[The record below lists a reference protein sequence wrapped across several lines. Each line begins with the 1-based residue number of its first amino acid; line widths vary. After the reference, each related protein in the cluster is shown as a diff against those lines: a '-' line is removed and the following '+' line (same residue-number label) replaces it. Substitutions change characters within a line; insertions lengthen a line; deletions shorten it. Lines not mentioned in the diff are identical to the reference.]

1 MLECCAR
8 LSTARAPQKL
18 LTGIHLKHRPRLK
31 SSNKSHTDLNSFP
44 ETDNLTFYTQ
54 LTCEINT
61 DRRRAPP
68 GKVCMEAEAAVCST
82 RSWVCG
88 ARAVIGLSAV
98 ARAGVRCVMSRY
110 PWLGVTRFV
119 VELHVQ
125 VCDAI

>member
-1 MLECCAR
+1 
-8 LSTARAPQKL
+8 
-18 LTGIHLKHRPRLK
+18 
-31 SSNKSHTDLNSFP
+31 
-44 ETDNLTFYTQ
+44 
-54 LTCEINT
+54 
-61 DRRRAPP
+61 
-68 GKVCMEAEAAVCST
+68 MEAEAAVCST

-119 VELHVQ
+119 VVLHVQ